1 MSIKKE
7 LQQIIKSSL
16 EKADIALDLDKIVI
30 EIPKDATHGDY
41 STNVAL
47 VLTKILHKNPM
58 EIANTIK
65 ENIASDSID
74 KV

>member
-30 EIPKDATHGDY
+30 EIIHYATF
-41 STNVAL
+41 N
-47 VLTKILHKNPM
+47 
-58 EIANTIK
+58 
-65 ENIASDSID
+65 
-74 KV
+74 